1 MIKSYV
7 ARQPIFNTDQSVYG
21 YELLYRGFSKNNT
34 EKVDGDTATS
44 EVLINSFSTI
54 GIESITQK
62 KRAFINF
69 TKKLLVKEVPTI
81 FDKEII
87 IVEVLEN
94 IEINQQMIA
103 ICKKLKDKGYIIA
116 LDDFI
121 FDESYLPLLKIADI
135 IKVDFL
141 YSTQSQRKKI
151 ESIAR
156 EHAVTLLAEKI
167 ETREEFERA
176 KELGYSYFQ
185 GFFFKKPEIF
195 EGDEIPVYP
204 NNYFMALDE
213 LNKKE
218 PDFNK
223 VADIIRNDMSL
234 SYKLLKLINSAAFGM
249 RTEVKSIK
257 QALVILGIAEMKK
270 WLNLIV
276 LKKIAKDEPKEIM
289 KTALIRAKT
298 AEEIGKEIVTGV
310 NPSEL
315 FLIGLFSM
323 LDTLMH
329 QDKKLLM
336 EDLPISQRIKD
347 AILGKEG
354 IYRDILQLI
363 ISYEEGRWNMVDI
376 FCKKLE
382 LDKEKISTSFI
393 SSIEWGE
400 KVIRY

>member
-103 ICKKLKDKGYIIA
+103 ICRKLKDKGYIIA

-276 LKKIAKDEPKEIM
+276 LKKIAKNEPKEIM
-289 KTALIRAKT
+289 RTALIRAKT
-298 AEEIGKEIVTGV
+298 AEEIGKEIVTNV

-315 FLIGLFSM
+315 FMVGLFSM

-329 QDKKLLM
+329 QDKKILM

-363 ISYEEGRWNMVDI
+363 ISYEEGSWNMVDI

-382 LDKEKISTSFI
+382 LNKEKISTSFI

-400 KVIRY
+400 NVIRY

>member
-276 LKKIAKDEPKEIM
+276 LKKIAKNEPKEIM
-289 KTALIRAKT
+289 RTALIRAKT
-298 AEEIGKEIVTGV
+298 AEEIGKEIVTNV

-315 FLIGLFSM
+315 FMVGLFSM

-329 QDKKLLM
+329 QDKKILM

-363 ISYEEGRWNMVDI
+363 ISYEEGSWNMVDI

-382 LDKEKISTSFI
+382 LNKEKISTSFI

-400 KVIRY
+400 NVIRY

>member
-141 YSTQSQRKKI
+141 YSTQPQREKI

-204 NNYFMALDE
+204 NNYFMALNE

-218 PDFNK
+218 LDFNK

-249 RTEVKSIK
+249 RTEVESIK

-276 LKKIAKDEPKEIM
+276 LKKIAKNEPKEIM
-289 KTALIRAKT
+289 RTALIRAKT
-298 AEEIGKEIVTGV
+298 AEEIGEEIVTNV

-315 FLIGLFSM
+315 FMVGLFSM

-329 QDKKLLM
+329 QDKKILM